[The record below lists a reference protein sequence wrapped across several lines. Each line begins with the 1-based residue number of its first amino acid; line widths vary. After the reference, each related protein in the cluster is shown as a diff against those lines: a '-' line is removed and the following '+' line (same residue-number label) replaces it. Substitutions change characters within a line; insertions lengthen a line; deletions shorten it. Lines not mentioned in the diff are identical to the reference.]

1 MTPSRPS
8 PHPGSAA
15 QASGGTATRGTVLA
29 LQGGSAHGA
38 FTWGALD
45 RFLEAGKQFDAIC
58 GVSAGA
64 MLGTAMVQGLVENGT
79 PGARAAMRRLW
90 DSVGAVGAM
99 SPVQRS
105 PLERWLYGSD
115 LSSNVVWAGLETTM
129 RLFSPHQLNP
139 LGHNP
144 LRPLLEDLLRPD
156 LLAHP
161 AAPRLFVGVT
171 DVETGAPVIFSGAGI
186 TVDVLLASAC
196 LPLVFPAVEIAGRAY
211 WDGGYSGN
219 PPLRPLLTPL
229 PDELILIR
237 GQPERRPG
245 VPRTPAEI
253 MNRLN
258 EIACHTVLETELS
271 ALPAGVRLIA
281 VDADPALGEL
291 PISSKFNTDAH
302 FLMELFE
309 EGRIAA
315 ERALA
320 AAPAVTDGIV

>member
-1 MTPSRPS
+1 MTPSAPAAHS
-8 PHPGSAA
+8 ESA
-15 QASGGTATRGTVLA
+15 TAPAGAVLA

-45 RFLEAGKQFDAIC
+45 GFLEAGLRFDAVC

-64 MLGTAMVQGLVENGT
+64 ILAVAMVQGLVENGI

-90 DSVGAVGAM
+90 DGISAAGAM
-99 SPVQRS
+99 SLVQRS
-105 PLERWLYGSD
+105 PLERFLYGAD
-115 LSSNVVWAGLETTM
+115 LSSNVLWAGLETTM

-144 LRPLLEDLLRPD
+144 LRPLLEEMLKPQLLRSPD
-156 LLAHP
+156 
-161 AAPRLFVGVT
+161 APRLFVGVT
-171 DVETGAPVIFSGAGI
+171 DVETGAPVMFSGAEI

-196 LPLVFPAVEIAGRAY
+196 LPLIFPAVEIGGRAY

-219 PPLRPLLTPL
+219 PPLWPLLNPL
-229 PDELILIR
+229 PRDLVLIR
-237 GQPERRPG
+237 GQPERRRG

-271 ALPAGVRLIA
+271 ALPPGLRLMA
-281 VDADPALGEL
+281 VDADPALADL
-291 PISSKFNTDAH
+291 PISSKFNTDAP
-302 FLMELFE
+302 FLTELFQA
-309 EGRIAA
+309 GRRAA
-315 ERALA
+315 GQALRTA
-320 AAPAVTDGIV
+320 GTGGGSA

>member
-1 MTPSRPS
+1 
-8 PHPGSAA
+8 
-15 QASGGTATRGTVLA
+15 VLA

-45 RFLEAGKQFDAIC
+45 RVLEAGLRFDSVC

-64 MLGTAMVQGLVENGT
+64 ILAVAMVQGLVENGT
-79 PGARAAMRRLW
+79 EGARAAMRRLW
-90 DSVGAVGAM
+90 DSISAAGAM
-99 SPVQRS
+99 GLMQRS
-105 PLERWLYGSD
+105 PLERFLYGAD
-115 LSSNVVWAGLETTM
+115 LSSNVLWAGLETTM

-144 LRPLLEDLLRPD
+144 LRPLLEEMLRPD
-156 LLAHP
+156 LMQSPH
-161 AAPRLFVGVT
+161 APRLFVGAT
-171 DVETGAPVIFSGAGI
+171 DVETGAPVMFSGAEI

-196 LPLVFPAVEIAGRAY
+196 LPLIFPAVEIGGRAY

-219 PPLRPLLTPL
+219 PPLWPLLNPL
-229 PDELILIR
+229 PRDLVLIR

-271 ALPAGVRLIA
+271 ALPPGIRL
-281 VDADPALGEL
+281 VSVEADPALADL
-291 PISSKFNTDAH
+291 PISSKFNTDWP
-302 FLMELFE
+302 FLMELFQA
-309 EGRIAA
+309 GRLAA
-315 ERALA
+315 DRALSTA
-320 AAPAVTDGIV
+320 RMSDRTA

>member
-1 MTPSRPS
+1 MIRSRLSNPVDLAAR
-8 PHPGSAA
+8 PGGS
-15 QASGGTATRGTVLA
+15 VLA
-29 LQGGSAHGA
+29 LQGGAAHGA
-38 FTWGALD
+38 FTWGAVD
-45 RFLEAGKQFDAIC
+45 RLLEAGKSFDSVC

-64 MLGTAMVQGLVENGT
+64 MLGTALVQGLVENGT
-79 PGARAAMRRLW
+79 PGGRAAMRWLW

-144 LRPLLEDLLRPD
+144 LRPLLEALLRPD
-156 LLAHP
+156 LLRHP

-171 DVETGAPVIFSGAGI
+171 DVETGAPIIFSGAAI

-196 LPLVFPAVEIAGRAY
+196 LPLVFPAVEINGRAY

-219 PPLRPLLTPL
+219 PPLRPLLDPL
-229 PDELILIR
+229 PRELILVR

-258 EIACHTVLETELS
+258 EIACHTVLETELGV
-271 ALPAGVRLIA
+271 LPPA
-281 VDADPALGEL
+281 VTLLTIGADPALAEL
-291 PISSKFNTDAH
+291 PISSKFNTDSH

-309 EGRIAA
+309 EGRLAA
-315 ERALA
+315 ERALSA
-320 AAPAVTDGIV
+320 TPTDSVSA

>member
-1 MTPSRPS
+1 MTPSAPS
-8 PHPGSAA
+8 ARRE
-15 QASGGTATRGTVLA
+15 ATPEPTGAVLA

-45 RFLEAGKQFDAIC
+45 RCLEAGLRFDSVC

-64 MLGTAMVQGLVENGT
+64 ILAVAMVQGLVENGT
-79 PGARAAMRRLW
+79 EGARAAMRRLW
-90 DSVGAVGAM
+90 DGISAAGAM
-99 SPVQRS
+99 SLVQRS
-105 PLERWLYGSD
+105 PLERFLYGAD
-115 LSSNVVWAGLETTM
+115 LSGNVLWAGLETTM

-144 LRPLLEDLLRPD
+144 LRPLLEEMLRPD
-156 LLAHP
+156 LLQSP
-161 AAPRLFVGVT
+161 EAPRLFVGVT
-171 DVETGAPVIFSGAGI
+171 DVETGAPVMFSGAEI

-196 LPLVFPAVEIAGRAY
+196 MPLIFPAVEIGGRAY

-219 PPLRPLLTPL
+219 PPLWPLLTPL
-229 PDELILIR
+229 PRDLMLIR
-237 GQPERRPG
+237 GQPERRRG

-271 ALPAGVRLIA
+271 ALPPGIRLVS
-281 VDADPALGEL
+281 VDADPALADL
-291 PISSKFNTDAH
+291 PISSKFNTDAP

-309 EGRIAA
+309 AGRLAA
-315 ERALA
+315 SRALA
-320 AAPAVTDGIV
+320 SAKMSVGAV

>member
-1 MTPSRPS
+1 M
-8 PHPGSAA
+8 
-15 QASGGTATRGTVLA
+15 LA

-38 FTWGALD
+38 FAWGALD
-45 RFLEAGKQFDAIC
+45 RFLETGRRFDAVC

-64 MLGTAMVQGLVENGT
+64 ILGVAMVQGLVENGI

-90 DSVGAVGAM
+90 DGIGAVGAM

-105 PLERWLYGSD
+105 PLERWLYGAD

-144 LRPLLEDLLRPD
+144 LRPLLEGLLRPD
-156 LLAHP
+156 LLGHP
-161 AAPRLFVGVT
+161 DAPRLFVGVT
-171 DVETGAPVIFSGAGI
+171 DVETGSPVIFSGAAI

-196 LPLVFPAVEIAGRAY
+196 LPLIFPAVEIAGRAY

-219 PPLRPLLTPL
+219 PPLQPLLDPL
-229 PDELILIR
+229 PRELVLIR

-258 EIACHTVLETELS
+258 EIACHTVLETELG
-271 ALPAGVRLIA
+271 ALPPGVRLVA

-291 PISSKFNTDAH
+291 PISSKFNTDPP
-302 FLMELFE
+302 FLMELFAA
-309 EGRIAA
+309 GRTAA
-315 ERALA
+315 ERAMA
-320 AAPAVTDGIV
+320 ATRFDDGEAR

>member
-1 MTPSRPS
+1 MSVHEPSKHPNS
-8 PHPGSAA
+8 PAGRGGS
-15 QASGGTATRGTVLA
+15 VLA
-29 LQGGSAHGA
+29 LQGGAAHGA
-38 FTWGALD
+38 FAWGAVD
-45 RFLEAGKQFDAIC
+45 RLLEAGKRFDSIC

-64 MLGTAMVQGLVENGT
+64 MLGTALVQGLAENGAA
-79 PGARAAMRRLW
+79 GGRAAMRRLW
-90 DSVGAVGAM
+90 DSVSAVGAM

-115 LSSNVVWAGLETTM
+115 LSSNMVWAGLETTM

-144 LRPLLEDLLRPD
+144 LRPLLEDMLRPD
-156 LLAHP
+156 LLCHRD
-161 AAPRLFVGVT
+161 APRLFVGVT
-171 DVETGAPVIFSGAGI
+171 DVETGAPVIFTGADI
-186 TVDVLLASAC
+186 TVDVLLASSC
-196 LPLVFPAVEIAGRAY
+196 LPLVFPAVEIKGRAY

-229 PDELILIR
+229 PRELILVR

-258 EIACHTVLETELS
+258 EIACHTVLETELG
-271 ALPAGVRLIA
+271 ALPPTLRVLAI
-281 VDADPALGEL
+281 DADPALADL

-309 EGRIAA
+309 EGRLAA
-315 ERALA
+315 DRALA
-320 AAPAVTDGIV
+320 RAGTEILSA

>member
-1 MTPSRPS
+1 MTPSGYADAPDT
-8 PHPGSAA
+8 AA
-15 QASGGTATRGTVLA
+15 RRDGTALA
-29 LQGGSAHGA
+29 LQGGAAHGA
-38 FTWGALD
+38 FTWGAVD
-45 RFLEAGKQFDAIC
+45 RLIEAGKDFDSVC

-64 MLGTAMVQGLVENGT
+64 MLGTAMVQGWVENG
-79 PGARAAMRRLW
+79 PAGARAAMRRLW
-90 DSVGAVGAM
+90 DSVGAAGAM

-144 LRPLLEDLLRPD
+144 LRPLLEELLRPD
-156 LLAHP
+156 LLRHP
-161 AAPRLFVGVT
+161 SAPRLFVGVT
-171 DVETGAPVIFSGAGI
+171 DVETGAPVIFSGGTI

-219 PPLRPLLTPL
+219 PPLRPLLDPL
-229 PDELILIR
+229 PRELVLVR

-258 EIACHTVLETELS
+258 EIACHTVLETELGT
-271 ALPAGVRLIA
+271 LPQGISLIA
-281 VDADPALGEL
+281 IDADPALGEL
-291 PISSKFNTDAH
+291 PISSKFNTDPH
-302 FLMELFE
+302 FLRELFE
-309 EGRIAA
+309 EGRLAA
-315 ERALA
+315 DRALA
-320 AAPAVTDGIV
+320 EAAAKESKPA

>member
-1 MTPSRPS
+1 MTPSAHSDQGP
-8 PHPGSAA
+8 AA
-15 QASGGTATRGTVLA
+15 QASAAPPGGTVLA

-45 RFLEAGKQFDAIC
+45 RFLEAGKRFDAIC

-139 LGHNP
+139 FGHNP

-171 DVETGAPVIFSGAGI
+171 DVETGAPVIFSGAKV

-219 PPLRPLLTPL
+219 PPLRPLLSPL

-271 ALPAGVRLIA
+271 ALPPGVRLIT
-281 VDADPALGEL
+281 VDADPALCEL

-309 EGRIAA
+309 EGRMAA
-315 ERALA
+315 ERAFA
-320 AAPAVTDGIV
+320 AVPASTDVTA

>member
-1 MTPSRPS
+1 MTPSAPFARS
-8 PHPGSAA
+8 EFATESAGA
-15 QASGGTATRGTVLA
+15 VLA

-38 FTWGALD
+38 FSWGALD
-45 RFLEAGKQFDAIC
+45 RCLETGLRFDAIC

-64 MLGTAMVQGLVENGT
+64 MLAVAMVQGLVENGV

-90 DSVGAVGAM
+90 DGISAMGAM
-99 SPVQRS
+99 SLVQRS
-105 PLERWLYGSD
+105 PLERFFFGSD
-115 LSSNVVWAGLETTM
+115 LSSNVLWAGLETTM

-144 LRPLLEDLLRPD
+144 LRPLLEDMLRPELLR
-156 LLAHP
+156 HP
-161 AAPRLFVGVT
+161 EAPRLFVGVT
-171 DVETGAPVIFSGAGI
+171 DVETGAPVMFSGAEI

-196 LPLVFPAVEIAGRAY
+196 LPLIFPAVEIGGRAY
-211 WDGGYSGN
+211 WDGAYSGN
-219 PPLRPLLTPL
+219 PPLWPLLDPL
-229 PDELILIR
+229 PRELVLIR

-271 ALPAGVRLIA
+271 ALPPGIRLVS
-281 VDADPALGEL
+281 VDADPALADL
-291 PISSKFNTDAH
+291 PISSKFNTDAP
-302 FLMELFE
+302 FLTELFQA
-309 EGRIAA
+309 GRLAA

-320 AAPAVTDGIV
+320 GATATDHPP

>member
-1 MTPSRPS
+1 MTPFGHSS
-8 PHPGSAA
+8 PPKSAA
-15 QASGGTATRGTVLA
+15 TLGGSVLA

-38 FTWGALD
+38 FTWGAVD
-45 RFLEAGKQFDAIC
+45 RLLEAGKQFDLVC

-64 MLGTAMVQGLVENGT
+64 MLGTALVQGLVENGAA
-79 PGARAAMRRLW
+79 GGRAAMRRLW
-90 DSVGAVGAM
+90 ESIGAAGAM

-144 LRPLLEDLLRPD
+144 LRPLLEELLRPD
-156 LLAHP
+156 LLRHP
-161 AAPRLFVGVT
+161 TAPPLFVGVT
-171 DVETGAPVIFSGAGI
+171 DVETGAPVLYSGAEI
-186 TVDVLLASAC
+186 TVEVLLASAC
-196 LPLVFPAVEIAGRAY
+196 MPLIFPAVEIDGRAY

-219 PPLRPLLTPL
+219 PPLRPLLNPL
-229 PDELILIR
+229 PRELILVR

-258 EIACHTVLETELS
+258 EIACHNVLAAELA
-271 ALPAGVRLIA
+271 ALPPTVRLTS
-281 VDADPALGEL
+281 VDADDALLDL
-291 PISSKFNTDAH
+291 PISSKFNGEAD
-302 FLMELFE
+302 FLSELFE
-309 EGRIAA
+309 AGRS
-315 ERALA
+315 A
-320 AAPAVTDGIV
+320 AAASGISQRLTARTAAD

>member
-1 MTPSRPS
+1 
-8 PHPGSAA
+8 
-15 QASGGTATRGTVLA
+15 VLA

-45 RFLEAGKQFDAIC
+45 RFLEAGLRFDTIC

-64 MLGTAMVQGLVENGT
+64 MLAVAMVQGLVENGV

-90 DSVGAVGAM
+90 DNISAVGAM
-99 SPVQRS
+99 SLVQRS
-105 PLERWLYGSD
+105 PLERFFFGSD
-115 LSSNVVWAGLETTM
+115 LSSNVLWAGLETTM

-144 LRPLLEDLLRPD
+144 LRPLLEDMLRPELLRSPE
-156 LLAHP
+156 
-161 AAPRLFVGVT
+161 APRLFVGVT
-171 DVETGAPVIFSGAGI
+171 DVETGTPVMFSGAEI

-196 LPLVFPAVEIAGRAY
+196 LPLIFPAVEIGGRAY
-211 WDGGYSGN
+211 WDGAYSGN
-219 PPLRPLLTPL
+219 PPLWPLLTPL
-229 PDELILIR
+229 PRDLVLIR

-271 ALPAGVRLIA
+271 ALPPGVRLLA
-281 VDADPALGEL
+281 VDADPALADL
-291 PISSKFNTDAH
+291 PISSKFNTDGH
-302 FLMELFE
+302 FLTELFQA
-309 EGRIAA
+309 GRVAA
-315 ERALA
+315 GRTLAGARAGDE
-320 AAPAVTDGIV
+320 PP

>member
-1 MTPSRPS
+1 MTPLEDKA
-8 PHPGSAA
+8 HPKSAA
-15 QASGGTATRGTVLA
+15 RRRATATGGAVLA

-45 RFLEAGKQFDAIC
+45 RLLEAGKSFTTIC

-64 MLGTAMVQGLVENGT
+64 MLGVAMVQGLVENGI

-90 DSVGAVGAM
+90 EALGAM
-99 SPVQRS
+99 GAMGPVQRS

-115 LSSNVVWAGLETTM
+115 LSSNMVWAGLETTM

-156 LLAHP
+156 LLRHP

-171 DVETGAPVIFSGAGI
+171 DVETGAPVVFSGAGI

-196 LPLVFPAVEIAGRAY
+196 LPLIFPAVEIGGRAY

-229 PDELILIR
+229 PRELVLIR

-258 EIACHTVLETELS
+258 EIACHAVLETELA
-271 ALPAGVRLIA
+271 ALPPGLRLLAI
-281 VDADPALGEL
+281 DADPALGEL
-291 PISSKFNTDAH
+291 PISSKFNTDPE
-302 FLMELFE
+302 FLADLFAA
-309 EGRIAA
+309 GRLAA
-315 ERALA
+315 ERALDA
-320 AAPAVTDGIV
+320 AARAGDGSA

>member
-1 MTPSRPS
+1 M
-8 PHPGSAA
+8 
-15 QASGGTATRGTVLA
+15 LA

-45 RFLEAGKQFDAIC
+45 RVLEAGLRFDSVC

-64 MLGTAMVQGLVENGT
+64 ILAVAMVQGLVENGT
-79 PGARAAMRRLW
+79 EGARAAMRRLW
-90 DSVGAVGAM
+90 DSISAAGAM
-99 SPVQRS
+99 GLMQRS
-105 PLERWLYGSD
+105 PLERFLYGAD
-115 LSSNVVWAGLETTM
+115 LSSNVLWAGLETTM

-144 LRPLLEDLLRPD
+144 LRPLLEEMLRPD
-156 LLAHP
+156 LMQSPH
-161 AAPRLFVGVT
+161 APRLFVGAT
-171 DVETGAPVIFSGAGI
+171 DVETGAPVMFSGAEI

-196 LPLVFPAVEIAGRAY
+196 LPLIFPAVEIGGRAY

-219 PPLRPLLTPL
+219 PPLWPLLNPL
-229 PDELILIR
+229 PRDLVLIR

-271 ALPAGVRLIA
+271 ALPPGIRL
-281 VDADPALGEL
+281 VSVEADPALADL
-291 PISSKFNTDAH
+291 PISSKFNTDWP
-302 FLMELFE
+302 FLMELFQA
-309 EGRIAA
+309 GRLAA
-315 ERALA
+315 DRALSTA
-320 AAPAVTDGIV
+320 RMSDRTA

>member
-1 MTPSRPS
+1 
-8 PHPGSAA
+8 
-15 QASGGTATRGTVLA
+15 VLA

-45 RFLEAGKQFDAIC
+45 RFLEGGLQFDAVC

-64 MLGTAMVQGLVENGT
+64 MLAVAMVQGLVENGI

-90 DSVGAVGAM
+90 DSIGAAGAM
-99 SPVQRS
+99 SLVQRS
-105 PLERWLYGSD
+105 PLERFFFGPD
-115 LSSNVVWAGLETTM
+115 LSTNVLWAGLETTM

-144 LRPLLEDLLRPD
+144 LRPLLEDMLRPELLRSPN
-156 LLAHP
+156 
-161 AAPRLFVGVT
+161 APRLFVGVT
-171 DVETGAPVIFSGAGI
+171 DVETGAPVIFSGAEI

-196 LPLVFPAVEIAGRAY
+196 LPLIFPAVEIGGRAY
-211 WDGGYSGN
+211 WDGAYSGN
-219 PPLRPLLTPL
+219 PPLWPLLTPL
-229 PDELILIR
+229 PRDLVLIR
-237 GQPERRPG
+237 GQPERRRG

-271 ALPAGVRLIA
+271 ALPPGLRLLA
-281 VDADPALGEL
+281 VDADPALADL
-291 PISSKFNTDAH
+291 PISSKFNTDGP

-309 EGRIAA
+309 AGRSAA
-315 ERALA
+315 GRAVA
-320 AAPAVTDGIV
+320 AAKIGDRTA